1 MLMDFLLLPGSSQYR
16 IQAVFLSGLLTLR
29 HVAGFKYRYFTCLR
43 TFTIGVRNT
52 SFAGRG
58 GTGRILSP
66 GSLLLKRQPF
76 EVPILAP
83 LFQQFKKAD

>member
-1 MLMDFLLLPGSSQYR
+1 MLTDFLLPGSSQYR
-16 IQAVFLSGLLTLR
+16 AQGSFLSGLLTLR
-29 HVAGFKYRYFTCLR
+29 HVAGFNYRYFACLCI
-43 TFTIGVRNT
+43 FTIGVPNAN
-52 SFAGRG
+52 FAGRD
-58 GTGRILSP
+58 GTGRILAP